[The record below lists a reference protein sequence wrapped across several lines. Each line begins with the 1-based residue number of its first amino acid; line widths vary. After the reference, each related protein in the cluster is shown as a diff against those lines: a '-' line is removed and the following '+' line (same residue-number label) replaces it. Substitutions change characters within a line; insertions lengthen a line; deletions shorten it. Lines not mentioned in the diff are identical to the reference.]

1 MTCQTLP
8 RKPVVLTN
16 LSSSSSED
24 ISSQLGA
31 IFERYGYGQPDLFVG
46 ESSDMKSMMSKMR
59 DAKGDLLIAFGG
71 DGTAAAVASIAR
83 DQNVP
88 FIALPGGTMNMLMQ
102 GLYGSDV
109 WQDCLIRGLAVASPR
124 PMTAGIVRDESG
136 QTGTFLVGCM
146 FGKPTKMSEAR
157 EDLRDGN
164 VMDAAKGAI
173 ETMKTTSDASPI
185 RIALPDRDYDERSM
199 ELINVTCPFMD
210 GEALDPDRLDLTLFD
225 KVTGGS
231 TLSLGVAALMG
242 NIRQSQAVENVKT
255 KQFRLRSDSAIEG
268 LLDGEPMTFKGE
280 VTVEL
285 DKNHG
290 LVLAP
295 WPAISFPISREA

>member
-1 MTCQTLP
+1 MTLRTTP
-8 RKPVVLTN
+8 KKPVVLTN

-24 ISSQLGA
+24 ISGPLNA
-31 IFERYGYGQPDLFVG
+31 IFERYGYARPDLFVG
-46 ESSDMKSMMSKMR
+46 ESSDMKSMMNGMR

-83 DQNVP
+83 EQNVP

-124 PMTAGIVRDESG
+124 PMTAGIIRDEKG
-136 QTGTFLVGCM
+136 QTGSFMVGCM

-157 EDLRDGN
+157 EELRDGKVVN
-164 VMDAAKGAI
+164 AARGAI

-185 RIALPDRDYDERSM
+185 RIALPDQDYEDRATA
-199 ELINVTCPFMD
+199 LINVTCPFMD

-255 KQFRLRSDSAIEG
+255 SQFRLRSDSAIEG
-268 LLDGEPMTFKGE
+268 LLDGEPMAFEGE

-295 WPAISFPISREA
+295 WPAMSFPTAREG